1 MRSVLK
7 LCWLEKSKVLLVVA
21 VETNI
26 RYDFGL
32 QVTRRPEI
40 KCAVEYAIALSVIHN
55 SLKLLHMMV
64 EPTLLKQLLKNQLL
78 FMLMQNYFYMVFTC
92 YIFGDSY
99 FHRINKKILHS

>member
-1 MRSVLK
+1 MA
-7 LCWLEKSKVLLVVA
+7 VV
-21 VETNI
+21 TNI

-99 FHRINKKILHS
+99 FHRIKKCCTIGLVDSCEQN